1 MILSFGFKKHQ
12 DLKKIILKPSSSVED
27 LKFLTKE
34 YQSKSQ
40 KYDEMIEYLKDIKIK
55 VGKIELK
62 IDNHGQLFL
71 KVNYEMPVQEIRFD
85 DDNNIV
91 ENKMFKAINM
101 LNLISFE
108 DMRKIQVLLEEAQNE
123 NKK

>member
-1 MILSFGFKKHQ
+1 MGIKKDILNET
-12 DLKKIILKPSSSVED
+12 KKIQED